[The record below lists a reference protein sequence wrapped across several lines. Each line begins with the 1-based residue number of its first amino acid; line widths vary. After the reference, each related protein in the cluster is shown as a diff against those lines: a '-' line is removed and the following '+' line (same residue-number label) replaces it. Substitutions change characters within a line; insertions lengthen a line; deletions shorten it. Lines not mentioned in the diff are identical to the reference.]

1 MVVIAR
7 RRKISVD
14 MFLHTNTHARTHT
27 KRLFDKGTRKIPQ
40 TLLYDI
46 TLS

>member
-1 MVVIAR
+1 MVVTAR
-7 RRKISVD
+7 RAKISVD
-14 MFLHTNTHARTHT
+14 MFLHTNTHTCMHT
-27 KRLFDKGTRKIPQ
+27 KRLFDKGTRKISQ